1 MNTDKDNG
9 LAVWCNNCQDF
20 PDGYNLR
27 SYSDGHA
34 ILRWASV
41 VKQRWFHEIRD

>member
-20 PDGYNLR
+20 PDEYNLR

-34 ILRWASV
+34 ILRCGECGETEV
-41 VKQRWFHEIRD
+41 VP